1 MVEKKEESTEL
12 MSTEFKVVHSLRFVI
27 LLSKFIYTI
36 FLLQYILNNYIFEFL
51 NVQKNITIF
60 QSIFLLL
67 LIRVCN
73 SKLLFSEKFIK
84 KMIAD
89 IKN

>member
-1 MVEKKEESTEL
+1 MKQKEKEPIEV
-12 MSTEFKVVHSLRFVI
+12 MNTEFKVVHSLRFVI
-27 LLSKFIYTI
+27 LLSKFIYII
-36 FLLQYILNNYIFEFL
+36 FVLQYVLNNYIFEFL
-51 NVQKNITIF
+51 NLQKNITVLE
-60 QSIFLLL
+60 SIFLLL

-73 SKLLFSEKFIK
+73 SKLLFSKKVIS

>member
-1 MVEKKEESTEL
+1 MAEKKEESTEL
-12 MSTEFKVVHSLRFVI
+12 MSTEFKVVHRLRFII

-73 SKLLFSEKFIK
+73 SKLLFSKKFIK

-89 IKN
+89 IKT

>member
-1 MVEKKEESTEL
+1 MKQKEEEPTEV
-12 MSTEFKVVHSLRFVI
+12 MNTEFKVVHSLRFAI

-36 FLLQYILNNYIFEFL
+36 FILQYILNNYIFEFL
-51 NVQKNITIF
+51 NLQKNITIF
-60 QSIFLLL
+60 ETIFLLL

-73 SKLLFSEKFIK
+73 SKLIFSEKFVR